1 MQISDIIG
9 RMGGLKQMA
18 QELGISESQA
28 ASGAAALTPAVV
40 GGFKK
45 KAQSAQSD
53 GGLDGL
59 IDRFG
64 GGDLLDN
71 VKSPQPTDV
80 NKGNNILGQIFGSK
94 DVSRSVAQD
103 ASDKSG
109 LDSSTLKKMLPM
121 VAMMV
126 TGYMAKQRTPAGAG
140 QSTSGGG
147 LGGMLNKLSSGG
159 DEGDSGIGSL
169 LGLGGDGG
177 GNALDDIMKRL
188 GRR

>member
-1 MQISDIIG
+1 MQISDIVG

-45 KAQSAQSD
+45 KAQTTQSD

-59 IDRFG
+59 IDTLG

-126 TGYMAKQRTPAGAG
+126 TGYMAKQRTPAGAA
-140 QSTSGGG
+140 QSSGGG
-147 LGGMLNKLSSGG
+147 NLGGVLNKLSSGG

-169 LGLGGDGG
+169 LGLGGDGA
-177 GNALDDIMKRL
+177 GNALDDILKRF
-188 GRR
+188 GRH